1 MMFCQYDRRFHIF
14 SQVECWTKKAYNP
27 KISRFHES
35 RPIRSSLDNLRW
47 KNEAMIDLHN
57 LELRLGAIMEE
68 LDSILGEWEEQ
79 TSEFHEN
86 HIPVDSPG
94 VYRLLNLSG
103 RYQVII
109 MSLFIS
115 MAGIR
120 IILFTYTIYFLQL
133 PQYNKV
139 MFQFQ
144 MPAKKSNQFFSIY
157 YQAMFIRKV
166 HTITNVFV
174 HLVRRSRYLL

>member
-1 MMFCQYDRRFHIF
+1 M
-14 SQVECWTKKAYNP
+14 ECWTKKAYNP

-103 RYQVII
+103 RY
-109 MSLFIS
+109 
-115 MAGIR
+115 
-120 IILFTYTIYFLQL
+120 
-133 PQYNKV
+133 
-139 MFQFQ
+139 
-144 MPAKKSNQFFSIY
+144 
-157 YQAMFIRKV
+157 
-166 HTITNVFV
+166 
-174 HLVRRSRYLL
+174 

>member
-1 MMFCQYDRRFHIF
+1 MMFSQYDRRFHIF

-79 TSEFHEN
+79 TSEVHEN

-109 MSLFIS
+109 MNLFIS
-115 MAGIR
+115 MSG
-120 IILFTYTIYFLQL
+120 IILFTYTIYLLQL
-133 PQYNKV
+133 PQYNKI

-144 MPAKKSNQFFSIY
+144 VPAKKSNQFFSSY
-157 YQAMFIRKV
+157 YQAMFIRRV
-166 HTITNVFV
+166 LTITFVYV
-174 HLVRRSRYLL
+174 HLVRLKRYLL